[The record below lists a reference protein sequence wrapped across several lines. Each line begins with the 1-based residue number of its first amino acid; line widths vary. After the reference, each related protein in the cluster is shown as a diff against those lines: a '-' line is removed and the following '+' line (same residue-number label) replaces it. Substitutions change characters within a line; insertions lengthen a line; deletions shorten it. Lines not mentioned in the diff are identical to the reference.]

1 MKCTNPCKIRTF
13 VQEIKYHMEID
24 YTYLQDTE
32 MERKMSRKVVEDSK
46 GDLGYTQIDGKGF
59 VRT

>member
-1 MKCTNPCKIRTF
+1 
-13 VQEIKYHMEID
+13 MEID
-24 YTYLQDTE
+24 YTQLQDTE